1 MIYSILWSE
10 PVFTLHYPL
19 VFQCL
24 GRARQIPSMSNS
36 IPKVLVTRSLILP
49 SGGLRLAQSP
59 WKSKPVSNHVFFFL
73 PLISCGKMFYPHFD
87 VRNAFFPIETTWS
100 SNGWPKVLTCFGLG
114 WGRAVSC
121 WELVKRQEFDCH
133 PVDVSEI
140 RRLPVGL
147 LGYPIISKL
156 LFIPGGYFGFLPSTV
171 CLFIFWKQ
179 MWTEEEK
186 ESLWPCNCSRHCD
199 ICQKEGGKDSVC

>member
-1 MIYSILWSE
+1 MIYLILWSE
-10 PVFTLHYPL
+10 PAFNLHCPL

-24 GRARQIPSMSNS
+24 GRARQIPNMSNS
-36 IPKVLVTRSLILP
+36 IPKVLVTTSRSLILP
-49 SGGLRLAQSP
+49 SGGIAQSP
-59 WKSKPVSNHVFFFL
+59 LSSRVSNHGFFFL
-73 PLISCGKMFYPHFD
+73 PLIFCGKKCWHVSGLD
-87 VRNAFFPIETTWS
+87 KRGQFP
-100 SNGWPKVLTCFGLG
+100 
-114 WGRAVSC
+114 C

-147 LGYPIISKL
+147 VGYPIISKA

-179 MWTEEEK
+179 MWKEEEK